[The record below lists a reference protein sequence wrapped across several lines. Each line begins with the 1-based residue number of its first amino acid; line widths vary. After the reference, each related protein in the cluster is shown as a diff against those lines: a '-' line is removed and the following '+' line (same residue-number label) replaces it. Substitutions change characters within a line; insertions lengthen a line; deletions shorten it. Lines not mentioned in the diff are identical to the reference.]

1 MIYLLCNE
9 DLGSGLIRTQLL
21 DKCIDDDLVICV
33 CRPDKFRK
41 QLKFANHIGAKNK
54 SFAVPFV
61 KSKVI
66 CFMSIFIFINW
77 LIMLIPIYLSIGGLN
92 TRQVSAR
99 GYGCITF
106 NFLQIE

>member
-41 QLKFANHIGAKNK
+41 QLKFANHIGAKIK
-54 SFAVPFV
+54 VLPFLLLNQKLFV
-61 KSKVI
+61 S
-66 CFMSIFIFINW
+66 CPFLIFINW
-77 LIMLIPIYLSIGGLN
+77 LIMLIPIYLSIGLKYKASVGPWI
-92 TRQVSAR
+92 
-99 GYGCITF
+99 YGCITF